1 MAKVEKSVLVPY
13 SAAQMYALV
22 DEVERYPEFLPWC
35 GGTLLITRTEQT
47 TEATIH
53 INYHH
58 VKQSFTTENHK
69 TYPSLMEIRLK
80 EGPFKHLFG
89 SWHFKALN
97 ESACKI
103 EFTLNYEFAN
113 KILEK
118 IIAPVFNHIAN
129 TFVDAF
135 VARAEKVY

>member
-22 DEVERYPEFLPWC
+22 DAVERYSEFLPWC
-35 GGTLLITRTEQT
+35 GGTSLIARTET
-47 TEATIH
+47 LTEATIH

-58 VKQSFTTENHK
+58 VKQSFTTVNTK
-69 TYPSLMEIRLK
+69 TFPSLMIISLK
-80 EGPFKHLFG
+80 AGPFSHLSG
-89 SWHFKALN
+89 AWQFKALS
-97 ESACKI
+97 EQACKI

-113 KILEK
+113 TLLEK
-118 IIAPVFNHIAN
+118 IISPVFNHIAN

-135 VARAEKVY
+135 VERAEKVY

>member
-22 DEVERYPEFLPWC
+22 DAVESYSEFLPWC
-35 GGTLLITRTEQT
+35 GGTSLIARTET
-47 TEATIH
+47 LTEATIH

-58 VKQSFTTENHK
+58 VKQSFTTVNTK
-69 TYPSLMEIRLK
+69 TFPSLMVISLK
-80 EGPFKHLFG
+80 DGPFSHLSG
-89 SWHFKALN
+89 AWQFKALS
-97 ESACKI
+97 EQACKI

-113 KILEK
+113 TLLEK
-118 IIAPVFNHIAN
+118 IISPVFNHIAN

-135 VARAEKVY
+135 VERAEKVY

>member
-22 DEVERYPEFLPWC
+22 DAVERYSEFLPWC
-35 GGTLLITRTEQT
+35 GGTSLIARTET
-47 TEATIH
+47 LTEATIH

-58 VKQSFTTENHK
+58 VKQSFTTVNTK
-69 TYPSLMEIRLK
+69 TFPSLMVISLK
-80 EGPFKHLFG
+80 DGPFSHLTG
-89 SWHFKALN
+89 AWQFKALS
-97 ESACKI
+97 EQACKI

-113 KILEK
+113 QLLEK
-118 IIAPVFNHIAN
+118 IISPVFNHIAN

-135 VARAEKVY
+135 VERAEKVY

>member
-22 DEVERYPEFLPWC
+22 DAVERYSEFLPWC
-35 GGTLLITRTEQT
+35 GGTSLIARTDT
-47 TEATIH
+47 LTEATIH

-58 VKQSFTTENHK
+58 VKQSFTTVNTK
-69 TYPSLMEIRLK
+69 TFPSLMVISLK
-80 EGPFKHLFG
+80 DGPFSHLSG
-89 SWHFKALN
+89 AWQFKALS
-97 ESACKI
+97 EQACKI

-113 KILEK
+113 QLLEK
-118 IIAPVFNHIAN
+118 IISPVFNHIAN

-135 VARAEKVY
+135 VERAEKVY